1 MDFIKHEENAE
12 KIGRLLKYGNKFA
25 SDVDCMWFVTYSEEG
40 EYPKILPSTASFNKK
55 GVEIQKQKIKKKT
68 EFEKFMIDI
77 MKVYFFVQDTDFE
90 GINYNK
96 IDSNLVKLV
105 KTSSRHDN
113 YVKDFLS
120 TRSFCMIDTETTG
133 MKKDDEVIDICAI
146 KVKNGKII
154 DEFQKFILPSVSIAK
169 EALKI
174 HGITKDFLK
183 EKGEEAF
190 NVFHEFSDFVSGY
203 KLAGHNVMF
212 DIRMIK
218 QHCFSI
224 GIDIELKEAFDTLKL
239 SRKMLKLESHKLE
252 NIIKQF
258 ELDKD
263 LVSHG
268 SRDDAIGTLRYS
280 KILRKILD

>member
-183 EKGEEAF
+183 EKGE
-190 NVFHEFSDFVSGY
+190 
-203 KLAGHNVMF
+203 
-212 DIRMIK
+212 
-218 QHCFSI
+218 
-224 GIDIELKEAFDTLKL
+224 
-239 SRKMLKLESHKLE
+239 
-252 NIIKQF
+252 
-258 ELDKD
+258 
-263 LVSHG
+263 
-268 SRDDAIGTLRYS
+268 
-280 KILRKILD
+280 

>member
-1 MDFIKHEENAE
+1 
-12 KIGRLLKYGNKFA
+12 
-25 SDVDCMWFVTYSEEG
+25 
-40 EYPKILPSTASFNKK
+40 
-55 GVEIQKQKIKKKT
+55 
-68 EFEKFMIDI
+68 
-77 MKVYFFVQDTDFE
+77 
-90 GINYNK
+90 
-96 IDSNLVKLV
+96 
-105 KTSSRHDN
+105 
-113 YVKDFLS
+113 
-120 TRSFCMIDTETTG
+120 
-133 MKKDDEVIDICAI
+133 
-146 KVKNGKII
+146 
-154 DEFQKFILPSVSIAK
+154 
-169 EALKI
+169 
-174 HGITKDFLK
+174 
-183 EKGEEAF
+183 
-190 NVFHEFSDFVSGY
+190 
-203 KLAGHNVMF
+203 MF